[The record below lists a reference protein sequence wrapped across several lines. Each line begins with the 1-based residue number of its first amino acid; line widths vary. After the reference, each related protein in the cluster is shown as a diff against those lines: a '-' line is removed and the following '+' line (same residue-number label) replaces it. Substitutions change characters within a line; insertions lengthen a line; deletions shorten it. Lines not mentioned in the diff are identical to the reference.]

1 VTKPLIVRSEAEADL
16 SEAYQ
21 WYEERVAGLGEQF
34 LLSLDATMASI
45 EREPQLYPVVY
56 KGIVRRALI
65 RRFPFGVYFIN
76 GERSTSVI
84 GVVHAKRNPR
94 VWRSRV

>member
-1 VTKPLIVRSEAEADL
+1 VTKPLIVRPEAEADL

-21 WYEERVAGLGEQF
+21 WYEKRVAGLGEQF

-45 EREPQLYPVVY
+45 EREPQLYPVVH
-56 KGIVRRALI
+56 KGIVRRALL
-65 RRFPFGVYFIN
+65 RRFPFGVYFID
-76 GERSTSVI
+76 GERSVSVI